1 MIFDYNTMKRLLTI
15 ALIAVLSCSAQVQ
28 TKWTSTK
35 YEGDALTGT
44 QPYTA
49 YRYHQPGTGTIV
61 TFGWNMPEFRLITE
75 KGIFEE
81 SVYYTGFGES
91 KAVKVLVG
99 IYDISSGTPELLERF
114 NIFMDKERNSL
125 GDKICVSG
133 ASLKRERK
141 NALKILQALTM
152 KNRIVRF
159 ICPRFSDVALDFC
172 VPYYQE

>member
-1 MIFDYNTMKRLLTI
+1 MKKVLTI
-15 ALIAVLSCSAQVQ
+15 ALMALLSLTVDAQVKN
-28 TKWTSTK
+28 KWTSTK

-49 YRYHQPGTGTIV
+49 YRYNQPGIGTIV
-61 TFGWNMPEFRLITE
+61 TFGWTTPEFRIITQ

-91 KAVKVLVG
+91 LAVKVLVG
-99 IYDISSGTPELLERF
+99 IYDISTGKPELLERF
-114 NIFMDKERNSL
+114 NFFMDKERNSL

-141 NALKILQALTM
+141 KALKILQALTT

-159 ICPRFSDVALDFC
+159 ICPRFSDVALDLC